1 MTSINGSIY
10 LKCILFEV
18 MIMGRFERMKQE
30 ELMNLNG
37 GIEHNGFYRW
47 GDAVGGFVAD
57 LIPAGIGKYLKKLKK
72 FISYL

>member
-1 MTSINGSIY
+1 
-10 LKCILFEV
+10 
-18 MIMGRFERMKQE
+18 MGRFERMKQE